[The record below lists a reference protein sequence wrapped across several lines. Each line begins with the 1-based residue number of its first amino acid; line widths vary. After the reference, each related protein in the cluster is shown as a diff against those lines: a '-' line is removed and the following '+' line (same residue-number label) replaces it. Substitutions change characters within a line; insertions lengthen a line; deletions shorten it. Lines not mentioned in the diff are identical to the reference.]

1 MLLGVTLK
9 MMFGIF
15 VIVTVV
21 VDDIVAMRIEWLKAT
36 YSCKVRDG
44 VDGGDGGDK
53 HEGNDDDDDSGIQRL
68 SDDGCAE
75 SP

>member
-44 VDGGDGGDK
+44 GDGGDK

>member
-1 MLLGVTLK
+1 MLLRGDPQDDVL
-9 MMFGIF
+9 
-15 VIVTVV
+15 

-36 YSCKVRDG
+36 YSCKVW
-44 VDGGDGGDK
+44 DGGDGGDK

-68 SDDGCAE
+68 SDDGCAG